1 MPRNVHSGGIRWYS
15 SASYLTVDCPGGVLR
30 GVAVEGQGWGVLW
43 GRWLSFPRVERRLS
57 GVGAV
62 YGGALVLNGLIQAIS
77 VVYGESGIQFLW
89 YN

>member
-1 MPRNVHSGGIRWYS
+1 MGCLVG
-15 SASYLTVDCPGGVLR
+15 AVAFVPG
-30 GVAVEGQGWGVLW
+30 
-43 GRWLSFPRVERRLS
+43 VERRLS